1 MMMRRNEM
9 NVAMVERGCADC
21 ALWVKLNVCLEG
33 QEEDVRENPEEA
45 AERQIEQIERVFG
58 LEWKW

>member
-1 MMMRRNEM
+1 M
-9 NVAMVERGCADC
+9 NVAMVESGCADC

>member
-1 MMMRRNEM
+1 M

-21 ALWVKLNVCLEG
+21 TLWVKLNVCLEG